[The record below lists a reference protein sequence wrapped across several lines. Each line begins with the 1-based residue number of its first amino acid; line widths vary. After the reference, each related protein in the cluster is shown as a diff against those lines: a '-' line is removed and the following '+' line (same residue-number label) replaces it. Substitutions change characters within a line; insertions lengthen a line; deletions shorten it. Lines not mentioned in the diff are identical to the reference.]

1 MEGSTSYHIILGR
14 PWLKAYKV
22 VAFIYHQCVK
32 AVWRN
37 RQVVINA
44 TRMPS
49 DKAELHFS
57 KAALYQEYEHEG
69 ENIILPFNPLAL
81 QIEEEEVVKL

>member
-1 MEGSTSYHIILGR
+1 M
-14 PWLKAYKV
+14 
-22 VAFIYHQCVK
+22 
-32 AVWRN
+32 
-37 RQVVINA
+37 VINA

-49 DKAELHFS
+49 DKVELHFS